1 VVLND
6 YVVHFISGTVS
17 PKEDKYKTSVAQVGT
32 VSIETG
38 NSFMEEVIYLL
49 DNENDNVLPV

>member
-17 PKEDKYKTSVAQVGT
+17 RMKDKYEALSVAQVAA

-38 NSFMEEVIYLL
+38 NI
-49 DNENDNVLPV
+49 

>member
-1 VVLND
+1 MVLND

-38 NSFMEEVIYLL
+38 NISMCKYNGGTCIILV
-49 DNENDNVLPV
+49 